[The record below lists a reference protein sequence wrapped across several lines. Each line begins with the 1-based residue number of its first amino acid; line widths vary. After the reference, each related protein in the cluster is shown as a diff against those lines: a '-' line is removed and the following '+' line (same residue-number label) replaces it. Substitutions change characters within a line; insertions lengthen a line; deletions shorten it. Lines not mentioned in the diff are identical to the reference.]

1 MSKVPQFSNC
11 QSLLQYAASVQL
23 YSKLI
28 KQINKDF
35 HMAYFPLEAPVHI
48 SPEDFFALLKE
59 KLYFLLLERFS
70 DFLNLMYIVDIPE
83 HAYREI
89 KENDAVEIAEHMA
102 FLVLKREWQKVW
114 LKTNY
119 KS

>member
-1 MSKVPQFSNC
+1 M
-11 QSLLQYAASVQL
+11 LQYAASVQL

-35 HMAYFPLEAPVHI
+35 HMANFPLEAPLHI
-48 SPEDFFALLKE
+48 SPEDFFALLRE
-59 KLYFLLLERFS
+59 KIYFLLLERFS
-70 DFLNLMYIVDIPE
+70 EFLNLMYLVDIPE
-83 HAYREI
+83 RSYRNI

-102 FLVLKREWQKVW
+102 LLVLKREWQKVW

-119 KS
+119 KP

>member
-1 MSKVPQFSNC
+1 MVPDFSNSN
-11 QSLLQYAASVQL
+11 SLLLYAASCQL

-35 HMAYFPLEAPVHI
+35 HAAHASLELPVHVDPDELCAAI
-48 SPEDFFALLKE
+48 RE
-59 KLYFLLLERFS
+59 KIYYLLLERFS
-70 DFLNLMYIVDIPE
+70 DFLQLMYTIDIPE
-83 HAYREI
+83 TAYRQMQSR
-89 KENDAVEIAEHMA
+89 DVVEVAEQIA

-119 KS
+119 RP